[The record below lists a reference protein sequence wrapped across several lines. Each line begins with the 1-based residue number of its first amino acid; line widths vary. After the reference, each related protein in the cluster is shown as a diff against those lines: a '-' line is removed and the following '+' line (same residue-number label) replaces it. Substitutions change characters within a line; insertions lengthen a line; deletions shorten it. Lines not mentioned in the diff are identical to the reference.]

1 MATSGA
7 MSTDNQYIK
16 YTISIT
22 QNSQSITGN
31 TSNVTVKVRF
41 YRTNTGYTT
50 YGTGT
55 VYCTINGTTYS
66 ASVTSS
72 QKITSSGIVLF
83 TKTLNISHNSDGTKT
98 LTCSAKID
106 HQLVD
111 SSYQSYSQTLT
122 TIPRKS
128 TLSVGN
134 GTLGT
139 AQTLTVTRQ
148 PSSFTHTITYS
159 CGSASGTVASKST
172 STSISFTPP
181 LSLAS
186 QNTTGT
192 SVSVKYT
199 ITTYNGS
206 TSIGSNSYTKTC
218 TIPASVKP
226 TCSVTVSDATN
237 YSSTYGGYLKGL
249 SKFKVVV
256 SGTTSYG
263 SDISSYNTTVDGS
276 TFTSSS
282 FTTSVI
288 KSAGSST
295 ISSKV
300 TDKRGRS
307 DTKNVIVNVLNYNA
321 PRITKLY
328 INRCNSDGTKN
339 EQGEYTKVTYSY
351 TVSSLN
357 NKNAVSSILQYKKSS
372 LSTYTS
378 ITLESSSSDYTATN
392 KTYVFKTDSG
402 SSYDVTLRVSD
413 NIKTSTRYTSVSTG
427 FTLMHWKSNG
437 RGMAI
442 GKISEKDDTL
452 EVGMKLWSAHGDV
465 IRTPVH
471 IASGQDL
478 NLVTEPGYYLVPSIT
493 VSPTVVN
500 KPSLSTTAT
509 AFLEVIPGGDGLRL
523 IQRFTQCDKDDQY
536 VWQRCYYQNTW
547 GIWQMICGGVKK
559 ILFTPASGVDIVRY
573 SISRQG
579 DMVTMYANL
588 SMNKDISSGTGT
600 LFGSIPPECS
610 PTNSVATTGVQG
622 AIGTCVCWVRNT
634 GMIYVRP
641 GSAYTANSTIEFNL
655 SWNITAEFATS

>member
-22 QNSQSITGN
+22 QNSQSIIGN

-66 ASVTSS
+66 ESVTSS

-83 TKTLNISHNSDGTKT
+83 TKTVNISHNSDGTKT

-106 HQLVD
+106 HQEVD

-148 PSSFTHTITYS
+148 SSSFTHTITYS

-218 TIPASVKP
+218 SIPSSVKP
-226 TCSVTVSDATN
+226 SCSISLSDSTGH
-237 YSSTYGGYLKGL
+237 SSTYGRYIQGI
-249 SKFKVVV
+249 SKFKVTVT
-256 SGTTSYG
+256 GTQSY
-263 SDISSYNTTVDGS
+263 SSAISLYSTTANGS
-276 TFTSSS
+276 TYTSSS
-282 FTTSVI
+282 FTTGVLKTSGTLSIV
-288 KSAGSST
+288 A
-295 ISSKV
+295 KV

-307 DTKNVIVNVLNYNA
+307 GTSTKSVSVLTYNK
-321 PRITKLY
+321 PQIKKLSV
-328 INRCNSDGTKN
+328 NRCDSDGTEN
-339 EQGEYTKVTYSY
+339 SQGEYTKVTFSY
-351 TVSSLN
+351 VVTSLN
-357 NKNAVSSILQYKKSS
+357 SKNSVDCNIKYKKSS
-372 LSTYTS
+372 ETSYTTVSQTDLAST
-378 ITLESSSSDYTATN
+378 YTATN
-392 KTYVFKTDSG
+392 KTYIFAADSG
-402 SSYDVTLRVSD
+402 SSYDVILSVGD
-413 NIKTSTRYTSVSTG
+413 NFSTSTKNTSVSTG
-427 FTLMHWKSNG
+427 FTIMNWKANG
-437 RGMAI
+437 LGMALGKVAELDDCLDI
-442 GKISEKDDTL
+442 GFESFFRNNVIVENNMNIVGKKPDGTL
-452 EVGMKLWSAHGDV
+452 NDSFTPQNYNGNTVVGYGNYDNQSGNTNIYGHNINLGVSDLATPGYYKPYYNRGDV
-465 IRTPVH
+465 ITLTYRTTGYITNSKKDLSFWIPLAKPV
-471 IASGQDL
+471 IG
-478 NLVTEPGYYLVPSIT
+478 
-493 VSPTVVN
+493 SPTVTVT
-500 KPSLSTTAT
+500 SLNG
-509 AFLEVIPGGDGLRL
+509 FVL
-523 IQRFTQCDKDDQY
+523 
-536 VWQRCYYQNTW
+536 
-547 GIWQMICGGVKK
+547 
-559 ILFTPASGVDIVRY
+559 
-573 SISRQG
+573 RQG
-579 DMVTMYANL
+579 DTYTHGSGANTYVTPVSYEAA
-588 SMNKDISSGTGT
+588 
-600 LFGSIPPECS
+600 
-610 PTNSVATTGVQG
+610 ATYG
-622 AIGTCVCWVRNT
+622 AG
-634 GMIYVRP
+634 IYVKATF
-641 GSAYTANSTIEFNL
+641 SDVTNATNNDTIGIYWNGKITL
-655 SWNITAEFATS
+655 S